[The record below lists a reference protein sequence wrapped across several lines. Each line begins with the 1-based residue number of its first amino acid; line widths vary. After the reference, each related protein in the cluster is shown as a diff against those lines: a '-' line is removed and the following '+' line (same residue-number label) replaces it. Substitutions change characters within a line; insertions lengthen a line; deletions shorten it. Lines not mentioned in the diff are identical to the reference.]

1 MGAAVKDDGQPSGAL
16 ERRIQSA
23 LEIAEN
29 RSDVYF
35 IATGGVG
42 KNKSS
47 EAEVMK
53 RILLH
58 HEVLPEK
65 IIVDDQSRDTLD
77 SIINCSQILKKHSP
91 RFQSIIISSDL
102 YHLPR
107 CRWLFYLKGIKTTR
121 VKVLSGLSANGLAKW
136 AYYYFRELAAII
148 YDTFLII
155 PYLFQK

>member
-23 LEIAEN
+23 LKIAED

-35 IATGGVG
+35 LATGGVG
-42 KNKSS
+42 KNKFS

-53 RILLH
+53 RILLYH
-58 HEVLPEK
+58 KVLPEK
-65 IIVDDQSRDTLD
+65 IIVDEQSKDTLD

-91 RFQSIIISSDL
+91 RFQSIVVSSDR

-121 VKVLSGLSANGLAKW
+121 VDVRSGLSANGLAKW
-136 AYYYFRELAAII
+136 VYYYFREFAAII

-155 PYLFQK
+155 PYLFSQ